1 VALVEGGVRH
11 QHILSKWFNMSFQSL
26 SVDSGIMGF
35 RFKDD
40 CPSGASLDDSRR
52 ERNTRGKHQGSLPTK
67 KTCDW
72 KVLSTRYHILNI
84 TYVTTT
90 TTTTMMMMVKR
101 HCKTYHRTGTPSRNA
116 ARTNAKSCR
125 THKNAPGRSTEHVPT
140 SGIWRISTDYN
151 PPISANDCNI
161 SIGIDRWLL
170 QYFLSLISQ

>member
-1 VALVEGGVRH
+1 MALVERGVKH
-11 QHILSKWFNMSFQSL
+11 QHIFSKWFNMSFQSL

-52 ERNTRGKHQGSLPTK
+52 ERNTRGKHQGFLPTK

-72 KVLSTRYHILNI
+72 KVLSTRYPILNI

-90 TTTTMMMMVKR
+90 TTRRRMMMMMMKR

-140 SGIWRISTDYN
+140 SGIWRISTIYN

-161 SIGIDRWLL
+161 SIGMTDRWLL
-170 QYFLSLISQ
+170 